1 MEKKYDLRYFFVLL
15 LLLAAIC
22 FQASTFLFDK
32 KINTDEIVKL
42 SVVEVKAVTF
52 DEEDTYESFGSA
64 VFVKDDGTLVTNA
77 HVVTFTLS
85 QEIVAFENIFIRLS
99 TENDYRTVSLEK
111 YDLEKDLA
119 ILKLSDTDCKFK
131 AIKLGDSSKLK
142 FNDEVYAFGNL
153 NKVGISLTKG
163 VISNPKINVEYN
175 ELTREVIQ
183 SDLII
188 AEGNSG
194 GALVDENGKLIG
206 ITTFR
211 LKDTSN
217 DTIYG
222 ICYSV
227 PVNMVVEY
235 IK

>member
-153 NKVGISLTKG
+153 NKVGISLPKG

>member
-1 MEKKYDLRYFFVLL
+1 MEKKYDWRYFFVLL

-52 DEEDTYESFGSA
+52 DEYDTYESFGSA

-85 QEIVAFENIFIRLS
+85 QETVAFDNIYIRFS
-99 TENDYRTVSLEK
+99 TENDYRKVSLEK

-119 ILKLSDTDCKFK
+119 VLKLSDKDCKFK
-131 AIKLGDSSKLK
+131 AIKIGDSSKIK
-142 FNDEVYAFGNL
+142 INDKVYAFGNL

-175 ELTREVIQ
+175 EQIREVIQ
-183 SDLII
+183 SDLVI

-194 GALVDENGKLIG
+194 GALVDENGNLIG

-211 LKDTSN
+211 LKDASN
-217 DTIYG
+217 VTIYG

-227 PVNMVVEY
+227 PVNIVVEY

>member
-183 SDLII
+183 SDLVI

>member
-1 MEKKYDLRYFFVLL
+1 MEKKYDWRYFFVLL

-32 KINTDEIVKL
+32 NINTDEIVKL
-42 SVVEVKAVTF
+42 SVVEVKAITF
-52 DEEDTYESFGSA
+52 DEDDTYESFGSA
-64 VFVKDDGTLVTNA
+64 VFIKDDGTLVTNA

-85 QEIVAFENIFIRLS
+85 QETVAFDNIYIRFS
-99 TENDYRTVSLEK
+99 TENDYRKVSLEK

-119 ILKLSDTDCKFK
+119 VLKLSDKDCKFK
-131 AIKLGDSSKLK
+131 AIKIGDSSKIK

-175 ELTREVIQ
+175 EQTREVIQ
-183 SDLII
+183 SDLVI

-194 GALVDENGKLIG
+194 GALVDENGNLIG

-227 PVNMVVEY
+227 PVNIVVEY

>member
-183 SDLII
+183 SDLVI

-194 GALVDENGKLIG
+194 GALVDKNGKLIG

>member
-1 MEKKYDLRYFFVLL
+1 M
-15 LLLAAIC
+15 
-22 FQASTFLFDK
+22 
-32 KINTDEIVKL
+32 
-42 SVVEVKAVTF
+42 VEVKAITF

-183 SDLII
+183 SDLVI

-194 GALVDENGKLIG
+194 GALVDKNVKLIG